1 MFQIWFWILKRSEK
15 NYYLNKI
22 KELGLEDLKFEKADQ
37 FALLD
42 GSVSSNEIF
51 SKYKIME
58 HIPEFYFFDIG
69 KEDYI
74 NHLVKNPPKNEWF
87 NDGMSY
93 NIYEQKGDKYYDY
106 SFIKGAKQNTRV
118 YKSFRELLEDIAD
131 FRMRTK

>member
-1 MFQIWFWILKRSEK
+1 MTIIKYLFLSLIGIIALAILLYLMFQIWFWILKRSEK
-15 NYYLNKI
+15 NSYLNKI

-74 NHLVKNPPKNEWF
+74 NHLIKNPPKNE
-87 NDGMSY
+87 
-93 NIYEQKGDKYYDY
+93 
-106 SFIKGAKQNTRV
+106 
-118 YKSFRELLEDIAD
+118 
-131 FRMRTK
+131 